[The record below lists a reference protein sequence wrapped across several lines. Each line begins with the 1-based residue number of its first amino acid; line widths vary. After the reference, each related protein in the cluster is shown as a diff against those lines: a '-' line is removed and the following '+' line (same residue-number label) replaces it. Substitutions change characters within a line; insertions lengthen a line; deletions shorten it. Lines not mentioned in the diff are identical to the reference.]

1 MDRSSARLEVVSG
14 KAAGMSV
21 VVEDELLIGR
31 NAEGAGRLAEDDEIS
46 RTHARVSLDSVGRCV
61 IEDLGSTNGTFVNR
75 RRISEPQELAVG
87 DTLELG
93 ATVLVVRDLP
103 APAVSPTIGGE
114 VPPGEPSQSSGTQ
127 VPGGQSAVRVI
138 VEPTVINAPVATPMP
153 ASQEAP
159 AESDAPKVAPTAVP
173 PPAEP
178 QAPDSAPTP
187 VPAPVALPPLQL
199 EVDFEARE
207 VRIAPGHDAEPV
219 RLVFRDGSWRPVS
232 PS

>member
-1 MDRSSARLEVVSG
+1 
-14 KAAGMSV
+14 MSV

-46 RTHARVSLDSVGRCV
+46 RTHARVSLDSGGRCV

-93 ATVLVVRDLP
+93 ASVLVVRDLP
-103 APAVSPTIGGE
+103 APPASPTTWRE
-114 VPPGEPSQSSGTQ
+114 VPPDQPSQSSGTQ
-127 VPGGQSAVRVI
+127 VPGGQSAERVI
-138 VEPTVINAPVATPMP
+138 VEPTVINAPIATPVP
-153 ASQEAP
+153 SSQEAP
-159 AESDAPKVAPTAVP
+159 AESDASKVVPTAVP

-178 QAPDSAPTP
+178 QAPDTAPTP
-187 VPAPVALPPLQL
+187 VPAPAASDARDRPAAPVATPPLRL

-207 VRIAPGHDAEPV
+207 LRIAPGHDAQPV
-219 RLVFRDGSWRPVS
+219 RLVFIDGSWRPVT